1 MSGWQDSRPTAID
14 TGGESEMVKVSQGQ
28 EAEAVNAEDDDDDD
42 DNVSFG
48 DESDHMEEG
57 DDEDID
63 NGILN
68 MKRASVVYSDV
79 RRGDL
84 WKACY
89 DITMHPFFWIIVT
102 ALVCA
107 EPCLCSYDPYEY
119 DNVLTAS
126 WIILAVSTFCL
137 VIQVGGRTYILDERA
152 ILQKAQE
159 LHSRHN
165 KNMQFDADTATSGS
179 KKFVTL
185 VRTMLS
191 GSFVLELGCLAIG
204 WIFIFYLPGIAAL
217 RSFRM
222 MRVLWY
228 HELPPQIQEPLKGI
242 MSMILGRDLTN
253 LVFKVMKFATMTLSH
268 LGQEMLFLTK
278 KSRGGFVLMVILFFM
293 AYVLACAIWVE
304 TRETDLGHDF
314 CKTLEKCTY
323 TLLRLTFYD
332 GDGLD
337 LAYSLVENHPIL
349 FAITCFYLCVTS
361 FGILNGM
368 IGVFG
373 DIFKDDSDR
382 VFETKKAV
390 QAKQQRLENEH
401 FQRYN
406 NTSES
411 LVMVTLKLNQL
422 EEQNELFRQQLLA
435 ISKATGA
442 KVEVPTP
449 SSRGNSSN
457 SSKTK
462 RHQESLR
469 SFSSTFG
476 SGN

>member
-1 MSGWQDSRPTAID
+1 MTDTNEVSKGQDTR
-14 TGGESEMVKVSQGQ
+14 E
-28 EAEAVNAEDDDDDD
+28 VNAEDDDDA
-42 DNVSFG
+42 VSFG
-48 DESDHMEEG
+48 ETDEDMEE
-57 DDEDID
+57 DKDEDVD
-63 NGILN
+63 TGILN
-68 MKRASVVYSDV
+68 MKRASAVYSDV

-89 DITMHPFFWIIVT
+89 DITMHPIFWIIVT
-102 ALVCA
+102 ALVCS

-119 DNVLTAS
+119 DGVLTAS
-126 WIILAVSTFCL
+126 WVILAVSTVCF
-137 VIQVGGRTYILDERA
+137 VIQVSGRTYILDERA
-152 ILQKAQE
+152 LLEKAQE

-165 KNMQFDADTATSGS
+165 KNMQFDADAATSGTN
-179 KKFVTL
+179 KLVT
-185 VRTMLS
+185 VARIMFG

-204 WIFIFYLPGIAAL
+204 WIFLFYLPGIAAL

-228 HELPPQIQEPLKGI
+228 HELPPQIQEPLKGGI
-242 MSMILGRDLTN
+242 SMIIGRDLTN

-304 TRETDLGHDF
+304 TRETDLGNDF
-314 CKTLEKCTY
+314 CKTLESCTF

-332 GDGLD
+332 GNGLD

-349 FAITCFYLCVTS
+349 FGISCFYLCVTS

-382 VFETKKAV
+382 VFETKKAI

-422 EEQNELFRQQLLA
+422 EEQNEIFRQQLLA
-435 ISKATGA
+435 ICKATGA
-442 KVEVPTP
+442 KVETPTP
-449 SSRGNSSN
+449 SSRKSD
-457 SSKTK
+457 SKTK
-462 RHQESLR
+462 LHQESLR
-469 SFSSTFG
+469 SLSPVGSSG
-476 SGN
+476 